1 MERDMALK
9 KNKLNGIKLK
19 TVIPPKIK
27 GKIKRMKILLLKK
40 FNILIV

>member
-1 MERDMALK
+1 MAFK
-9 KNKLNGIKLK
+9 KNKLNGINPKA
-19 TVIPPKIK
+19 VIPPKIK

>member
-1 MERDMALK
+1 MERDIAFK
-9 KNKLNGIKLK
+9 KNKLNGIYPR
-19 TVIPPKIK
+19 TVIPPKTK